1 MNLFSS
7 VFGFQ
12 FSAVYYDVPK
22 CDFFVFSQLG
32 AQWPWIWRLT
42 VCISLGKS
50 VANTLQI
57 FFLSYSLLLQVS
69 DHLRVRPFHCIS
81 YIFYPLFCCW
91 FFFSFV
97 CASVEHFLLTCL
109 SVTKFCSFVPNQP
122 LNPFNGLLTSDS
134 RLFNSKIFIL
144 FFLNRFLSSKI
155 FFYFPECSNH
165 SYFKALIC
173 YFQCLGYL

>member
-1 MNLFSS
+1 M
-7 VFGFQ
+7 
-12 FSAVYYDVPK
+12 
-22 CDFFVFSQLG
+22 
-32 AQWPWIWRLT
+32 
-42 VCISLGKS
+42 VCISFGKYL
-50 VANTLQI
+50 ANTLQI

-69 DHLRVRPFHCIS
+69 DYLHVRPFHCIS
-81 YIFYPLFCCW
+81 YIFYPLFCCCC
-91 FFFSFV
+91 FFSHSFV

-109 SVTKFCSFVPNQP
+109 SVTKFCSFVSNQP

-144 FFLNRFLSSKI
+144 FFLNRFQVSSKI